1 MAENQNGAVL
11 HVRFEGR
18 SQDIRLAELDLG
30 PQSGDAAVKQAL
42 ARHLGVAEAQLRD
55 YVVDRHD
62 TGNLT
67 VRPEAVFGRN

>member
-1 MAENQNGAVL
+1 MVAQASTI

-18 SQDIRLAELDLG
+18 SFDIPSIDLDVGTDSSDHDVKHRLAEFLD
-30 PQSGDAAVKQAL
+30 V
-42 ARHLGVAEAQLRD
+42 RHQQLSH

-67 VRPEAVFGRN
+67 VRPEAVFG